1 MKNVLSRKI
10 KLITNRGFGISAAIE
25 TAIIRELVKTGIKT
39 SAELMVLKRKF
50 AKQYHL
56 SCPKNS
62 ALLSAYHKLLKE
74 GKIRKNGSLERFLR
88 TKKVRSLSGIVSV
101 SVLTKP
107 APCPGKCLY
116 CPTQE
121 NLPKSYLDGEPA
133 VMRALANNFDPY
145 LQVKT
150 RLQALEATGH
160 NTSKIELIIIGGT
173 WSSLPTKYQTWFIKE
188 CFRACNEYGG
198 QKARNQKL
206 LATQKI
212 NEKANRR
219 IIGITIETRPD
230 FINEP
235 EIKKLRILGITR
247 VELGVQSL
255 YNSVLKKNLRG
266 HGIDKTILA
275 TRLLKDAGFKICYHM
290 MPNLP
295 GSDFRKDEQ
304 MFVELFN
311 NPDFQPDFLKIYPC
325 VVVKEAPL
333 YKFWLK
339 GKYRPYNDRQL
350 IDLLVKVKQKIPI
363 WCRIIRIY
371 RDIPSIK
378 IMAGS
383 KISNLRQV
391 VVRELKKQGKK
402 CLCIRCREVRSDFSP
417 RQKLKLFRQD
427 YAASEGKEIFLT
439 FEDQKRQKLFALLRL
454 RLPETKEVRPPTFDF
469 PVLKDAALMREVH
482 TYGET
487 IGFDQK
493 TKTSPQHRSLGKELI
508 RLAEKIA
515 KEEGFKK
522 MAVISGIGSRN
533 YYRMLGYKLKDT
545 YMVKKL

>member
-1 MKNVLSRKI
+1 MKISEAIVK
-10 KLITNRGFGISAAIE
+10 KLIQEGFKRPVDLFS
-25 TAIIRELVKTGIKT
+25 IK
-39 SAELMVLKRKF
+39 RNF
-50 AKQYHL
+50 AKKYKVA
-56 SCPKNS
+56 CPKNS
-62 ALLSAYHKLLKE
+62 SLFKAYHKLLKE
-74 GKIRKNGSLERFLR
+74 GKIQKNESLERFLR

-116 CPTQE
+116 CPTQG

-133 VMRALANNFDPY
+133 VMRALANNFNPY

-150 RLQALEATGH
+150 RLETLRATGH
-160 NTSKIELIIIGGT
+160 NVSKIELIIIGGT
-173 WSSLPTKYQTWFIKE
+173 WSSLPTKYQIQFIKE

-198 QKARNQKL
+198 QKAKNQEL

-212 NEKANRR
+212 NERAKHR

-230 FINEP
+230 YINKA
-235 EIKKLRILGITR
+235 EIKNLRDLGVTR
-247 VELGVQSL
+247 IELGVQSL
-255 YNSVLKKNLRG
+255 DDSVLKKNLRG
-266 HGIDKTILA
+266 HGVDKTILA
-275 TRLLKDAGFKICYHM
+275 TRLLKNAGFKICYHM

-295 GSDFRKDEQ
+295 GSNLKKDERV
-304 MFVELFN
+304 FTELFN
-311 NPDFQPDFLKIYPC
+311 NPDFRPDFLKIYPC

-333 YKFWLK
+333 YKLWLK

-371 RDIPSIK
+371 RDIPSTK

-391 VVRELKKQGKK
+391 VVQELKKQGKK
-402 CLCIRCREVRSDFSP
+402 CLCIRCREVKGRFLPKD
-417 RQKLKLFRQD
+417 KLKLFRQD
-427 YAASEGKEIFLT
+427 YSASESKEVFLT
-439 FEDQKRQKLFALLRL
+439 FEDKTRSYLYSLLRL
-454 RLPETKEVRPPTFDF
+454 RLPKDKSLPVF
-469 PVLKDAALMREVH
+469 PVLKDAALMREIH

-508 RLAEKIA
+508 RASEKIA
-515 KEEGFKK
+515 KKEGFKK

-533 YYRMLGYKLKDT
+533 YYRMLGYKLKST
-545 YMVKKL
+545 YMVKNL

>member
-1 MKNVLSRKI
+1 MNYLEIIVR
-10 KLITNRGFGISAAIE
+10 KLIRKRIE
-25 TAIIRELVKTGIKT
+25 SQADLFSIK
-39 SAELMVLKRKF
+39 RQF
-50 AKQYHL
+50 AKKYKVA
-56 SCPKNS
+56 CPKNS
-62 ALLSAYHKLLKE
+62 ALLLTYHKLLKE
-74 GKIRKNGSLERFLR
+74 GKVKKNESLERFLR

-101 SVLTKP
+101 SVLTRP

-116 CPTQE
+116 CPTQD

-133 VMRALANNFDPY
+133 VMRALANNFNPY

-150 RLQALEATGH
+150 RLETLKATGH
-160 NTSKIELIIIGGT
+160 NVSKIELIIIGGT
-173 WSSLPTKYQTWFIKE
+173 WSSLPTKYQTQFIRE

-198 QKARNQKL
+198 QKTRFSERNSPQRANQEL

-212 NEKANRR
+212 NEKAKHR

-230 FINEP
+230 YINKA
-235 EIKKLRILGITR
+235 EIKKLRNLGVTR
-247 VELGVQSL
+247 IELGVQSL
-255 YNSVLKKNLRG
+255 DDSVLKKNLRG

-275 TRLLKDAGFKICYHM
+275 TRLLKNAGFKICYHM

-295 GSDFRKDEQ
+295 GSNLKKDEK
-304 MFVELFN
+304 MFTELFN

-371 RDIPSIK
+371 RDIPSTK

-391 VVRELKKQGKK
+391 VVQELKEQGKK
-402 CLCIRCREVRSDFSP
+402 CLCIRCREVKGKFLPKD
-417 RQKLKLFRQD
+417 KLKLFRQD
-427 YAASEGKEIFLT
+427 YLASESKEVFLT
-439 FEDQKRQKLFALLRL
+439 FEDKTRSYLYSLLRL
-454 RLPETKEVRPPTFDF
+454 RLPKDKSSSVF

-508 RLAEKIA
+508 RASEKIA
-515 KEEGFKK
+515 KKEGFKK

-533 YYRMLGYKLKDT
+533 YYRILGYELKNT
-545 YMVKKL
+545 YMVKNL

>member
-1 MKNVLSRKI
+1 
-10 KLITNRGFGISAAIE
+10 
-25 TAIIRELVKTGIKT
+25 
-39 SAELMVLKRKF
+39 MVLKRKF

-74 GKIRKNGSLERFLR
+74 GKIQKNESLERFLR

-188 CFRACNEYGG
+188 CFRACDEYKKG
-198 QKARNQKL
+198 KISFKDKNLEAL
-206 LATQKI
+206 QKI

-304 MFVELFN
+304 MFIELFN

-371 RDIPSIK
+371 RDIPSPK
-378 IMAGS
+378 IIAGC

-391 VVRELKKQGKK
+391 IIKELKRQKK
-402 CLCIRCREVRSDFSP
+402 SCLCIRCREVRSGFSP

-427 YAASEGKEIFLT
+427 YVASESKEIFLT
-439 FEDQKRQKLFALLRL
+439 FEDRKRQKLFALLRL
-454 RLPETKEVRPPTFDF
+454 RLPLPEKTEETGSPPLF
-469 PVLKDAALMREVH
+469 PILKGAALMREIH

-508 RLAEKIA
+508 RASEKIA

>member
-1 MKNVLSRKI
+1 MNYLEIIVK
-10 KLITNRGFGISAAIE
+10 KLI
-25 TAIIRELVKTGIKT
+25 REKFKSQANLFLVK
-39 SAELMVLKRKF
+39 RQF
-50 AKQYHL
+50 AKKYKIA
-56 SCPKNS
+56 CPKNS

-74 GKIRKNGSLERFLR
+74 GKVKKNESFERFLK
-88 TKKVRSLSGIVSV
+88 TKNIRSLSGVVSV
-101 SVLTKP
+101 SVLTEP

-116 CPTQE
+116 CPTQD

-150 RLQALEATGH
+150 RLKTLKANGH
-160 NTSKIELIIIGGT
+160 NISKIELIIIGGT
-173 WSSLPTKYQTWFIKE
+173 WSSLSIKYQTQFIKE

-198 QKARNQKL
+198 QKTRNQGL
-206 LATQKI
+206 LAAQKT
-212 NEKANRR
+212 NERAKHR

-230 FINEP
+230 YINKA
-235 EIKKLRILGITR
+235 EIKKLRNLGVTR
-247 VELGVQSL
+247 IELGVQSL
-255 YNSVLKKNLRG
+255 DNNVLKKNLRG

-275 TRLLKDAGFKICYHM
+275 TRLLKNAGFKICYHM

-295 GSDFRKDEQ
+295 GSDLKKDER
-304 MFVELFN
+304 MFIELFN

-350 IDLLVKVKQKIPI
+350 IDLLVKAKQKIPI

-371 RDIPSIK
+371 RDIPSTK
-378 IMAGS
+378 IVAGS

-391 VVRELKKQGKK
+391 VVRELAKQGKK
-402 CLCIRCREVRSDFSP
+402 CLCIRCREVKDKFLP
-417 RQKLKLFRQD
+417 KDKLKLFRQD
-427 YAASEGKEIFLT
+427 YPASGSKEIFLT
-439 FEDQKRQKLFALLRL
+439 FEDKTRSYLYSLLRL
-454 RLPETKEVRPPTFDF
+454 RLPNDKFSPIF
-469 PVLKDAALMREVH
+469 PVLKDAALMREIH

-493 TKTSPQHRSLGKELI
+493 RKTSPQHRGLGRELI
-508 RLAEKIA
+508 KASEKIA
-515 KEEGFKK
+515 REEGFKK

-533 YYRMLGYKLKDT
+533 YYRMLGYKLKNT
-545 YMVKKL
+545 YMVKSL